1 MSFWSTLTYPFRRGP
16 RKPLTARQPKLEQRE
31 TPLGM
36 EATDLDVVEAT
47 IRQNQ
52 SLERSGQIF
61 GQSKGSFAQAAD
73 RTVRTFKDDETYA
86 AEYHRTF
93 GKKD

>member
-1 MSFWSTLTYPFRRGP
+1 MSLWNHFIALFRSGP
-16 RKPLTARQPKLEQRE
+16 RRPLAMRQPKLEKRE
-31 TPLGM
+31 VPLGM

-47 IRQNQ
+47 IRKNH
-52 SLERSGQIF
+52 SLERSSTVF
-61 GQSKGSFAQAAD
+61 GRNRGSFAEAAE
-73 RTVRTFKDDETYA
+73 RSVRQFKDDETYA

>member
-1 MSFWSTLTYPFRRGP
+1 MSFWNKLSYLFRPGP
-16 RKPLTARQPKLEQRE
+16 RRPLAMRQPKLEERE
-31 TPLGM
+31 VPLGM
-36 EATDLDVVEAT
+36 EATDLNVVEAT

-52 SLERSGQIF
+52 ALDRSSTIF
-61 GQSKGSFAQAAD
+61 GRNKGSFAEAAD
-73 RTVRTFKDDETYA
+73 RTVREFKDDETYA